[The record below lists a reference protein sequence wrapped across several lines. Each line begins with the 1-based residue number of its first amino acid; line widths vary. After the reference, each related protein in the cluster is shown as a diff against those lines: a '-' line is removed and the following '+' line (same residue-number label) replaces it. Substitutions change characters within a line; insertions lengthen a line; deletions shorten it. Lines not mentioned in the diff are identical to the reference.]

1 MPAEESSNP
10 RRNDHMQ
17 RMPSN
22 GYQQNG
28 SGFYRTADQQQRLP
42 RARAAT
48 QLWLRS
54 ALSRSEPRQYTPPP
68 RSEPP
73 RSYTPPPRQEPRS
86 QLQPPR
92 SSPSNNNN
100 GGGNN
105 GGGNRGGNRPWSSPK
120 ER

>member
-17 RMPSN
+17 QVPGN

-28 SGFYRTADQQQRLP
+28 SGYYRPPTNNNAFREREP
-42 RARAAT
+42 
-48 QLWLRS
+48 
-54 ALSRSEPRQYTPPP
+54 SRSSGSGGLNRVEPRQYSPPP

-86 QLQPPR
+86 QPQPSR
-92 SSPSNNNN
+92 AAPSNHNN

-105 GGGNRGGNRPWSSPK
+105 GGGNRGGNRPWNTPK